1 MDEKDYDLIFYRT
14 YSDALMPYNFMSSV
28 FKNNDGKSG
37 VLANDKTLT
46 RLDDFPT
53 TVSKKNN
60 VHLMKYLN
68 TLINNIIV
76 CLLLIQMKPLSLV
89 IK

>member
-46 RLDDFPT
+46 QQLMISQQLYLKRT
-53 TVSKKNN
+53 TAF
-60 VHLMKYLN
+60 
-68 TLINNIIV
+68 I
-76 CLLLIQMKPLSLV
+76 
-89 IK
+89 

>member
-46 RLDDFPT
+46 PLDDFPT

-60 VHLMKYLN
+60 KCSFDEIFKHFNQQYYSVP
-68 TLINNIIV
+68 I
-76 CLLLIQMKPLSLV
+76 IQMKPLSLV

>member
-46 RLDDFPT
+46 QQMISQQLYLKRT
-53 TVSKKNN
+53 TAF
-60 VHLMKYLN
+60 
-68 TLINNIIV
+68 I
-76 CLLLIQMKPLSLV
+76 
-89 IK
+89 